1 MKRIVLGALCAAVL
15 VAAAPASAQKLSLA
29 ERVAALEQKSAAASQ
44 GSSQANIDLLNKIT
58 QLQGEIQAL
67 RSQVEQLQNENEQLK
82 QRSREQYLDLDSRLQ
97 RLEGGAPASAPTRSA
112 APAASNP
119 SAVTP
124 AAPARS
130 PAPATATPNPADEA
144 AAYGAAFDQ
153 LKRGD
158 YVESAR
164 GFRNFLETYPQASL
178 APNAWYWLGES
189 YYVTQNYDVALESFE
204 RLLQQFP
211 DSGKAADALLK
222 KGYCLLE
229 LDRADEGRRVLNDV
243 INHYPD
249 SDVARLAQS
258 RLRALSLE
266 AR

>member
-130 PAPATATPNPADEA
+130 PSNPRAVSA
-144 AAYGAAFDQ
+144 ISW
-153 LKRGD
+153 KPIRRPRWRRTRGTG
-158 YVESAR
+158 SAKAITSR
-164 GFRNFLETYPQASL
+164 RTTTSPWNRS
-178 APNAWYWLGES
+178 NACCS
-189 YYVTQNYDVALESFE
+189 SS
-204 RLLQQFP
+204 P
-211 DSGKAADALLK
+211 I
-222 KGYCLLE
+222 
-229 LDRADEGRRVLNDV
+229 RARPPTRC
-243 INHYPD
+243 
-249 SDVARLAQS
+249 
-258 RLRALSLE
+258 
-266 AR
+266 